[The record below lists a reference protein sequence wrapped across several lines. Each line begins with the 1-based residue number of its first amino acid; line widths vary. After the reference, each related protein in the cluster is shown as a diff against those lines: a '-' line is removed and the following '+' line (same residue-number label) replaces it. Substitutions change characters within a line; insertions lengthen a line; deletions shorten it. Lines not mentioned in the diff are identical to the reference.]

1 MAFTLWTPLRRL
13 FTQSRELGF
22 CCMSGTLIS
31 NPWGGLIPA
40 WLALLASLTPA
51 AAQPPFSPAQQ
62 PGAAARNPICVRL
75 EAQLAAVDRGNVDPA
90 RADQIKRLD
99 DAANRQQADLD
110 RLTAQA
116 RRLGCEGRGLFSIFM
131 EQPQQCGQL
140 NNQIQQLRANL
151 DRVLADLQRAQGGTA
166 DREGQRRT
174 ILASLGQNDCGPQ
187 YRNFANNNPSGGG
200 NFFERLFGP
209 ATTAP
214 NSNIPELPQVA
225 NSGSYRALCVRTCD
239 GYYFPLSS
247 SASSRFGED
256 EKTCQ
261 RLCPA
266 AETALYTQRSQGE
279 DVSQA
284 VSSAGRPYAELPTAF
299 AYRKQFNAACTC
311 KQPGQ
316 TWADALRNM
325 EDRTIERG
333 DIVVDEER
341 ARLLSLPPE
350 ARPQRPTT
358 RPATTPARAT
368 PPAPAASNPTAAPP
382 TSLAPPADNSADTD
396 QGQRTVRPVGPT
408 FLPPR

>member
-1 MAFTLWTPLRRL
+1 
-13 FTQSRELGF
+13 
-22 CCMSGTLIS
+22 MSGTLIS

-284 VSSAGRPYAELPTAF
+284 VSSAATSWSTKSARACSRCRRRPVRNDPRRGPPPHRRAQRRPHRPPAIQRLRRRLRSRRPRTIRPIPTRAS
-299 AYRKQFNAACTC
+299 ARCARSARPSCRHADVH
-311 KQPGQ
+311 PGPG
-316 TWADALRNM
+316 DAL
-325 EDRTIERG
+325 
-333 DIVVDEER
+333 
-341 ARLLSLPPE
+341 P
-350 ARPQRPTT
+350 
-358 RPATTPARAT
+358 
-368 PPAPAASNPTAAPP
+368 
-382 TSLAPPADNSADTD
+382 
-396 QGQRTVRPVGPT
+396 
-408 FLPPR
+408 